1 MGTRKSLEASF
12 LGALRKGYIRARRRL
27 DEGPKTIEE
36 VDRSDVDSMFR
47 WLRDRAAATGLPW
60 RPQYAWPILRSAMT
74 ASGLGIERLS
84 VIEFGVAGGNGLVA
98 MESAA
103 EATESLLGVGVDVFG
118 FDTGAG
124 LPKPVDHRDAPFAI
138 GTGDFRMD
146 VEKLQARLGRA
157 QLMLGL
163 VGETIHEFLS
173 QAHPPVGFIAND
185 LDYYSS
191 TMDSFALLEA
201 ESDRL
206 LPRVHCYFDDIMW
219 WPWTEFTG
227 ERAAINDF
235 NAAHDERKISPAHGL
250 RYSLPRSEL
259 QEPWPEMMYVAEL
272 FDHNQ
277 YNAPEGQPRVDTRLE
292 AEA

>member
-1 MGTRKSLEASF
+1 M
-12 LGALRKGYIRARRRL
+12 RRRL
-27 DEGPKTIEE
+27 DQGPKTIDE
-36 VDRSDVDSMFR
+36 VDRRDVNSMFR
-47 WLRDRAAATGLPW
+47 WLSTHAATTGLPW

-74 ASGLGIERLS
+74 AKALGIQRIS

-103 EATESLLGVGVDVFG
+103 EAAESLLGVGVEVFG

-124 LPKPVDHRDAPFAI
+124 LPKPVDHRDAPFAL

-157 QLMLGL
+157 QLFLGP
-163 VGETIHEFLS
+163 VRETVHEFLG
-173 QAHPPVGFIAND
+173 QAHPPVGFISND

-191 TMDSFALLEA
+191 TVESFALLEA
-201 ESDRL
+201 GSDRL
-206 LPRVHCYFDDIMW
+206 IPRVHCYFDDIMW

-235 NAAHDERKISPAHGL
+235 NASHDQRKLSPAYGL

-259 QEPWPEMMYVAEL
+259 REQWPDMIYIAEL
-272 FDHNQ
+272 FDHDQ
-277 YNAPEGQPRVDTRLE
+277 YNAPEGEPLPDVSLE
-292 AEA
+292 D